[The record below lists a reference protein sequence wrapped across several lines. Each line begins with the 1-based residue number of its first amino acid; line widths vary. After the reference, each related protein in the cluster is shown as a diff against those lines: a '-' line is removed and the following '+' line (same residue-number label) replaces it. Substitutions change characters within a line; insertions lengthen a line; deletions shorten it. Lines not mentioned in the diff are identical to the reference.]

1 MKVLHIIP
9 DLGTG
14 GAEMVVL
21 TYLRKSKALPD
32 IEMSLVSLS
41 SNQGRLYERMI
52 DAEGLPVTYLGQN
65 INDNSIKARISQILQ
80 IRRVIKGQSPDVLHI
95 HLSILWMICVA
106 TIGLGIRGV
115 FHTLHSDPSKTSYGK
130 HRYIDKWC
138 YRLFHVR
145 PICLN
150 NEMCD
155 IANRI
160 FDRHDALPLPNGIDL
175 ELYHCDCRKEY
186 RKLFGISEDSFVVGH
201 VGRFIKVKNHP
212 LIIRSFAELKKI
224 RPNAKLVLVGEGGD
238 MDKIQEQCKDLK
250 IDKDVIFTGAR
261 ADVPQLMRMFDV
273 FIFPSLY
280 EGLGI
285 VLIEAQAAGLRCV
298 VSKHIPQEAFVTD
311 HVSVIDDDTNYKMWA
326 QALNEE
332 TYPSVKPLMKLQDY
346 STSHVMN
353 KLKDYYKQSLE
364 KNE

>member
-1 MKVLHIIP
+1 MRVLHVIP

-21 TYLRKSKALPD
+21 TYLRQAKFWPEID
-32 IEMSLVSLS
+32 ISLVSLS

-52 DAEGLPVTYLGQN
+52 DDEDLPVIYVGQD
-65 INDNSIKARISQILQ
+65 ISDNSIKGRISQILQ
-80 IRRVIKGQSPDVLHI
+80 IRRVIKKQNPDVLHI
-95 HLSILWMICVA
+95 HLSILWMVCLA
-106 TIGLGIRGV
+106 TIGLGIRSV

-130 HRYIDKWC
+130 NRIIDKWC

-150 NEMCD
+150 IEMCD

-186 RKLFGISEDSFVVGH
+186 RKLFKIPDDAFVVGH

-212 LIIRSFAELKKI
+212 LIIKSFAELKRI
-224 RPNAKLVLVGEGGD
+224 RQNAKLVLVGEGGD
-238 MDKIQEQCKDLK
+238 MDDIQRLCKELK
-250 IDKDVIFTGAR
+250 VDKDVVFTGAR
-261 ADVPQLMRMFDV
+261 ADVPKLMRMFDV
-273 FIFPSLY
+273 FIFPSFY

-298 VSKHIPQEAFVTD
+298 VSKHIPQEAFVTNN
-311 HVSVIDDDTNYKMWA
+311 VSVIDDDNNFSQWA
-326 QALNEE
+326 QALSDNN
-332 TYPSVKPLMKLQDY
+332 YPTTRPLMKLGNY
-346 STSHVMN
+346 STSEVMN
-353 KLKDYYKQSLE
+353 KLIGYYKQSFY
-364 KNE
+364 K